1 MTMVSTKQK
10 IQYALVTLMDENGTK
25 GTELAEAIGVKK
37 QSVSGWRRGETS
49 MDVDNMIAVCDY
61 YGITMD
67 EFVGRGTKAAKSE
80 ETRLVELYR
89 ALGDDDRRN
98 RLFRVSRIVPRWDK
112 IAGHAKL
119 CPNVLQSGTDYFA
132 IFGTN
137 PGTTPNKKKAP
148 RSRSHGALSCYCSMC
163 ASHASI
169 VIVSI
174 GIPSIT
180 ER

>member
-1 MTMVSTKQK
+1 MVWKGMTMVSTKQK

-89 ALGDDDRRN
+89 ALGDDDRRMV
-98 RLFRVSRIVPRWDK
+98 VSLME
-112 IAGHAKL
+112 KL
-119 CPNVLQSGTDYFA
+119 V
-132 IFGTN
+132 
-137 PGTTPNKKKAP
+137 
-148 RSRSHGALSCYCSMC
+148 R
-163 ASHASI
+163 
-169 VIVSI
+169 
-174 GIPSIT
+174 
-180 ER
+180 